1 MRTER
6 SHRNHAE
13 KVYRTVMQVD
23 ISEGRMLGALLLLLG
38 VSMFAVGVYTN
49 QLNAL
54 IQLLKTV
61 FRIW

>member
-1 MRTER
+1 
-6 SHRNHAE
+6 
-13 KVYRTVMQVD
+13 MQVD